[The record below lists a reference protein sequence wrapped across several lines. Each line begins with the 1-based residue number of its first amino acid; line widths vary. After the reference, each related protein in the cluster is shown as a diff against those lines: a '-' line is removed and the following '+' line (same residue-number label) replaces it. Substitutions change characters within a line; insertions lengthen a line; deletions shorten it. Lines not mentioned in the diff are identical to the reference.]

1 MYREI
6 NANFINTFDL
16 LLINRRKR
24 RKETKSDGSK
34 LNLIVR
40 KKRKAGQERI
50 VLASSSPNF
59 HFDPSQCKR
68 ILPIQKRHR
77 EETRIRRLIPTN
89 RSLIKQAIQP
99 YQLYYVFT

>member
-40 KKRKAGQERI
+40 KKRKGGKRG
-50 VLASSSPNF
+50 SSLLHPLLIFISIHRNANEF
-59 HFDPSQCKR
+59 SLYKSDTAKR
-68 ILPIQKRHR
+68 QGF
-77 EETRIRRLIPTN
+77 
-89 RSLIKQAIQP
+89 
-99 YQLYYVFT
+99 VD